1 MIEYRTERVNPQA
14 EDSVTEILGAF
25 GWVPVSSQEVYNE
38 STSLDGIEVKA
49 YGSFMQG
56 WTGKDGEINIKQ
68 RKNITN
74 YTVIKFGR
82 DTQMPN
88 YQRISELNE
97 EFERKMSVKVPKKP
111 AKRTAITAIGIFIIL
126 VSIILAVVESNSA
139 EIWEICVCVIFPLVM
154 VPITVFGWIKY
165 KSNMKSYYF
174 IQQQLNEI
182 YDEAVALL
190 E

>member
-74 YTVIKFGR
+74 YTVI
-82 DTQMPN
+82 
-88 YQRISELNE
+88 
-97 EFERKMSVKVPKKP
+97 
-111 AKRTAITAIGIFIIL
+111 
-126 VSIILAVVESNSA
+126 
-139 EIWEICVCVIFPLVM
+139 
-154 VPITVFGWIKY
+154 
-165 KSNMKSYYF
+165 
-174 IQQQLNEI
+174 
-182 YDEAVALL
+182 
-190 E
+190 